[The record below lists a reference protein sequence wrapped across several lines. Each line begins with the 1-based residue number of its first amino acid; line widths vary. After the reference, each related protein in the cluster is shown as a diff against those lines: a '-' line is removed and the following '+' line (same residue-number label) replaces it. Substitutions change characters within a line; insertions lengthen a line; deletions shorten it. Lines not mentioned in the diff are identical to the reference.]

1 MDLRIIYL
9 WKYNCRRIGK
19 TFIPHEGAGWFPEE
33 DLREHYGLQKGHN
46 IPKNEK
52 TLFGYRDD
60 GSEGIVLPTFPRI
73 ATALSMTDP
82 EEATQNLDENTCLRD
97 ANKPTRDLLSPSDP
111 VFSIST
117 IHEDN

>member
-1 MDLRIIYL
+1 MDY
-9 WKYNCRRIGK
+9 YCRRIGK

-46 IPKNEK
+46 IPKIEK
-52 TLFGYRDD
+52 SLFGYRDD
-60 GSEGIVLPTFPRI
+60 GSEGLVLPTFPRI
-73 ATALSMTDP
+73 ATALSMSDP
-82 EEATQNLDENTCLRD
+82 EEAAQNLDENS

-117 IHEDN
+117 IHEDT